1 MPVKQDSFSPE
12 KKGFNDGGTTIQ
24 EDGPSPLGR
33 HSFFKRILGQ
43 VLGTYILAESDDGL
57 VLIDQHAAHERI
69 LYEQLIK
76 RQASLETVSQDLIVP
91 ETLDLS
97 ARESD
102 ALSKILEELISFGFD
117 IAPFGGS
124 TYVIK
129 AIPSIIDE
137 KEAAPLIVDIL
148 ENRIEEKNDFSK
160 KDWLEQ
166 TLVTVS
172 CHSALRANKPMN
184 FQEMERLLTDLE
196 HCKNALHCPH
206 GRPTMVTLTKDRLEK
221 LFKRVV

>member
-1 MPVKQDSFSPE
+1 
-12 KKGFNDGGTTIQ
+12 
-24 EDGPSPLGR
+24 
-33 HSFFKRILGQ
+33 
-43 VLGTYILAESDDGL
+43 
-57 VLIDQHAAHERI
+57 
-69 LYEQLIK
+69 
-76 RQASLETVSQDLIVP
+76 
-91 ETLDLS
+91 
-97 ARESD
+97 
-102 ALSKILEELISFGFD
+102 
-117 IAPFGGS
+117 
-124 TYVIK
+124 
-129 AIPSIIDE
+129 
-137 KEAAPLIVDIL
+137 L